1 MGSDLLV
8 LHADYMQRDT
18 DDWGFIG
25 ISVSDFDS
33 NYGIAGGH
41 AHEGE
46 EEVDVRI
53 DLQQTRY
60 ELRSSY
66 DLNRVIE
73 TAKVRRSA
81 QFSKPAAPTHAS
93 S

>member
-1 MGSDLLV
+1 MSLIGD
-8 LHADYMQRDT
+8 R
-18 DDWGFIG
+18 GFIG

-46 EEVDVRI
+46 EEIDVRI
-53 DLQQTRY
+53 DLEQARY

-66 DLNRVIE
+66 DFDRAIE
-73 TAKVRRSA
+73 I
-81 QFSKPAAPTHAS
+81 F
-93 S
+93 